1 MKLAII
7 AVAFLLLAG
16 CAAPRQ
22 WEVTREHCE
31 GPREHCEG
39 PREHCEGPREH
50 YHREL
55 SVEVRENGDGRPQ
68 IVATFKITN

>member
-7 AVAFLLLAG
+7 AVAFLLFGG

-22 WEVTREHCE
+22 WES
-31 GPREHCEG
+31 PREHCEA
-39 PREHCEGPREH
+39 PREH

-55 SVEVRENGDGRPQ
+55 SVEIRENGDGRTQ
-68 IVATFKITN
+68 VVATFKITN

>member
-22 WEVTREHCE
+22 WEVT
-31 GPREHCEG
+31 
-39 PREHCEGPREH
+39 REHCEGPREH